1 MSLRNASCTV
11 QPGEVQRNTE
21 LANKMSNNNNS
32 FKILQSSVERTD
44 IEYDINERD
53 EEETKSFSRAD
64 TMRSINPHKSYTHG
78 TKRSISEGPG
88 LLPDGVTYEQPIEVE
103 TQTSQALNKKPRI
116 TNNSVNNAIEIIEV
130 EDDEETKSTINE
142 IVYDDECMEVF
153 PCDICYIEYETAIP
167 VKYCCSAK
175 ICTECFTKIMKG
187 DQRKCPFCSR
197 SNFGIWWDSDCETES
212 TQEEEA
218 QDMDRYV
225 AQNIPF
231 LNVDPYVPWLSNDR
245 PYVPYNIPYPNVV
258 PYVPWISNDE
268 PYVPYLVSDSEPD
281 SESESDGVSNTLP
294 PDDES
299 ETIGSSDTYTE
310 TDSDTERFGGQLF

>member
-1 MSLRNASCTV
+1 MSLLNGPSTV

-21 LANKMSNNNNS
+21 LANKMSNINNS
-32 FKILQSSVERTD
+32 FKILQSSVERTV

-78 TKRSISEGPG
+78 TKRSIDEGPG
-88 LLPDGVTYEQPIEVE
+88 LLPDGDTYEQPIEVE
-103 TQTSQALNKKPRI
+103 TQISRALYKKPRI

-130 EDDEETKSTINE
+130 EDDEVTKSTIDE

-153 PCDICYIEYETAIP
+153 PCDICYVEYETAIP

-175 ICTECFTKIMKG
+175 ICTDCFTKIMKG

-212 TQEEEA
+212 THDEEA

-231 LNVDPYVPWLSNDR
+231 LNVDPYVPWLVSNE
-245 PYVPYNIPYPNVV
+245 
-258 PYVPWISNDE
+258 E

-281 SESESDGVSNTLP
+281 SDTESDEVSNTLP

-299 ETIGSSDTYTE
+299 ETIGSSDTETELDSNTE
-310 TDSDTERFGGQLF
+310 TESDSDTEYFGGQLF